1 MSRPRWTAALAVVV
15 SGGFAACAP
24 VGGVGAPEAELPQG
38 VTLVEGRTSAESEQA
53 AAGLLQEASA
63 AYDARRLGEA
73 RSAAARIVDEFPSTQ
88 ASVDGLLVLAR
99 IDAEEGRV
107 DEATSRAERLARL
120 LPPTDERQ
128 TAVAGV
134 RAQALAAAD
143 RPAEALGV
151 LLALPPER
159 TPEGG
164 EAEAL
169 VRAVSARLDGGTL
182 GRVLQEAPLGS
193 PLAVPVMLAYG
204 ARLDLAG
211 DREGA
216 IEYAR
221 AALDA
226 DPGPTDAA
234 LARALIDGRALPA
247 DRPARIAVV
256 LPLTGSPLLQ
266 EFAQEIRD
274 GIDAAI
280 AASGFEEGQIE
291 VEYLDDQGDPDRALA
306 VVREALDGGVD
317 GILGPL
323 QDESVRRL
331 AEAGLPE
338 ITVISPTA
346 FELPADAPS
355 VYSLASVDPGAPL
368 ALASWAADAGLRQ
381 VVVLH
386 STEGPSSD
394 EARLFNEA
402 FETEGGSVLRVL
414 TYDPGDTFFRDQ
426 MRAVQGLRPEALVLP
441 IPRDDVQAIASQAA
455 FYALD
460 TLGVQLM
467 GTAAWGD
474 AAVRE
479 SVSTRYTE
487 GVVMATPR
495 VELDGAGYRAFVD
508 AYEDRFQR
516 SLVDPS
522 LPAAGYDAAAVLVR
536 ALRAGVRD
544 PAPVAAAVREIRGFA
559 GATGTLSVQDGRMLR
574 EHGIGCIQQGEL
586 VELAAG
592 QRPVPAYRPYAPD
605 PETGRVPEGPGRADG
620 FRCVADDGA
629 APGIR

>member
-1 MSRPRWTAALAVVV
+1 RWALSLSVAASCVVASCV
-15 SGGFAACAP
+15 S
-24 VGGVGAPEAELPQG
+24 VGGVGTSEPDGPRG
-38 VTLVEGRTSAESEQA
+38 ITLVEGTPSAEIERE
-53 AAGLLQEASA
+53 AAGLLEQATTAFDAERLEQARLAVTRVVDEYPATQVSVDA
-63 AYDARRLGEA
+63 LLLLARLDAREA
-73 RSAAARIVDEFPSTQ
+73 
-88 ASVDGLLVLAR
+88 
-99 IDAEEGRV
+99 RV
-107 DEATSRAERLARL
+107 DEATAHAERLARL
-120 LPPTDERQ
+120 LPPTDDRQ

-143 RPAEALGV
+143 RPAEAVGV

-159 TPEGG
+159 APQGG

-169 VRAVSARLDGGTL
+169 VRSVVDRLDGETL

-193 PLAVPVMLAYG
+193 PLAVPVMLAY
-204 ARLDLAG
+204 ATRLELAG
-211 DREGA
+211 DRDGA
-216 IEYAR
+216 VGYAQ

-226 DPGPTDAA
+226 DPGPTDEA
-234 LARALIDGRALPA
+234 LARALVEGRALPA

-274 GIDAAI
+274 GVDAAI
-280 AASGFEEGQIE
+280 ARSGFEEAEIE

-306 VVREALDGGVD
+306 VVREALDAGVD
-317 GILGPL
+317 GVIGPL
-323 QDESVRRL
+323 QDESVLRVVD
-331 AEAGLPE
+331 AGLPE
-338 ITVISPTA
+338 VTVISPTA
-346 FELPADAPS
+346 VELPAEAPS

-368 ALASWAADAGLRQ
+368 ALASWASGVGIRQ

-386 STEGPSSD
+386 STEGPSSE
-394 EARLFNEA
+394 EARLFGDVFQA
-402 FETEGGSVLRVL
+402 EGGSVLRVL
-414 TYDPGDTFFRDQ
+414 TYDPGDTFFRDV
-426 MRAVQGLRPEALVLP
+426 MRVVQGLRPDALVLP

-479 SVSTRYTE
+479 SVSNRYTE

-495 VELDGAGYRAFVD
+495 VELDGDGYRAFVE
-508 AYEDRFQR
+508 AYEGLFQR

-522 LPAAGYDAAAVLVR
+522 LPAAGYDAAALL
-536 ALRAGVRD
+536 LRAVRMGTRG
-544 PAPVAAAVREIRGFA
+544 AEQVALAVREIRGFA

-574 EHGIGCIQQGEL
+574 EHGIGCIQEGAL
-586 VELAAG
+586 VALEAG
-592 QRPVPAYRPYAPD
+592 QRPVPAYRAYAPN
-605 PETGRVPEGPGRADG
+605 PRTGRVPEGLGRAAG
-620 FRCVADDGA
+620 FRCVPDAGND
-629 APGIR
+629 PGVR